1 MESDAGA
8 MPVQLPLTFHA
19 LRMKEKE
26 AESAA
31 LEADVKGA
39 VIFVL
44 VFIKLGNT

>member
-31 LEADVKGA
+31 LEADLKGA
-39 VIFVL
+39 IYL
-44 VFIKLGNT
+44 VVIKLVIL

>member
-8 MPVQLPLTFHA
+8 MPVQVPLTFHA

-31 LEADVKGA
+31 LEADVKGT
-39 VIFVL
+39 L
-44 VFIKLGNT
+44 VFIKLVIL